1 MVYRAT
7 VVLQPIQSHAS
18 TPEPQRDPR
27 KERQLMSEIPSSN
40 TQRSAARRWRRASA
54 DITKSFVASLATGEN
69 PATSGSTI
77 AAPGH
82 GAAGRTYTSRRA
94 LQSKPRT
101 RGSQPSRG
109 ARA

>member
-1 MVYRAT
+1 
-7 VVLQPIQSHAS
+7 
-18 TPEPQRDPR
+18 
-27 KERQLMSEIPSSN
+27 MSEIPSPN
-40 TQRSAARRWRRASA
+40 TPGSAARRWRRASA

-69 PATSGSTI
+69 PIAQASGSTVT
-77 AAPGH
+77 APGH
-82 GAAGRTYTSRRA
+82 GAAARRYTGRRA